1 LLAEVDPGV
10 PASGSLLHSGATLW
24 ILADRGGKAVGVA
37 ALFISRESQHAPAA
51 ELVREFIGMGRV
63 REAPSCVHAMILLS
77 ASAATG
83 LDASLAMKPKHQIER
98 GAKAVAGQGKPHEK
112 REVMLIRLRCDP
124 VLAVSGHG
132 IAPGLH
138 AFRADVGER

>member
-1 LLAEVDPGV
+1 
-10 PASGSLLHSGATLW
+10 
-24 ILADRGGKAVGVA
+24 
-37 ALFISRESQHAPAA
+37 
-51 ELVREFIGMGRV
+51 
-63 REAPSCVHAMILLS
+63 MILLS

-138 AFRADVGER
+138 TFRADVGER